1 MRTSRVYS
9 IEMRNLH
16 ELRKRQLGA
25 KIQELRKR
33 NGFSQDSFALKIGRT
48 SAHLSKIERGE
59 KNPSLELLYKIA
71 DQLKLPI
78 SELFADEELSTNSDE
93 FRVYVKQV
101 EAMLKTTSLNKAK
114 LIVKIAALI
123 HDIDQEK

>member
-1 MRTSRVYS
+1 
-9 IEMRNLH
+9 MRNLH